1 MKMKATLLLAGLL
14 ILTLGCIQQQSI
26 TYICPDGS
34 RAEDPSL
41 CPQPPPAQPQPQQTL
56 PVEPAPEPVP
66 PEENETEIAPQPEAP
81 PNISCYKEDGGDKF
95 FKSTIVV
102 RSDATVIQQE
112 EDVCLNSS
120 VLKEFHCQGDE
131 LRYTTYEC
139 RNGCE
144 EGKCNRE
151 LVRSECTDTDGGGE
165 AHLYIKGEIIYTY
178 YYSDGTT
185 ENTTLVTDY
194 CDGTTLN
201 EYSCPGDIDSPG
213 RYRHSELACLGCSDG
228 ACPYN

>member
-1 MKMKATLLLAGLL
+1 MKPIILLAGLL
-14 ILTLGCIQQQSI
+14 VLTLGCIQQQDI

-34 RAEDPSL
+34 RVEDPSL
-41 CPQPPPAQPQPQQTL
+41 CPQPPPAQPEAP
-56 PVEPAPEPVP
+56 PVQSSPEPV
-66 PEENETEIAPQPEAP
+66 PEENETEMAPPPPEPP

-102 RSDATVIQQE
+102 RSGATVIQQE
-112 EDVCLNSS
+112 EDVCLSPTD
-120 VLKEFHCQGDE
+120 LKEFYCQGNE

-139 RNGCE
+139 KNGCE

-151 LVRSECTDTDGGGE
+151 LVRSECTDTDGGEE

-185 ENTTLVTDY
+185 ENETLVTDF

-201 EYSCPGDIDSPG
+201 EYSCPGAVDSPV
-213 RYRHSELACLGCSDG
+213 RYHKFELACLGCSDG
-228 ACPYN
+228 ACPP